1 LGLSLQPSDGLGD
14 DAVQTKLV
22 EYRLTLPE
30 ALIDYYAL
38 AGQHPIN
45 VKHNQLLPIE
55 QIKWMGSKLMFMEE
69 NQWVVYWAI
78 DESDVNNPNPVVW
91 QGTNS
96 DAIDWYEE
104 QYKLNQFLMAMWK
117 WTVTGEQEE
126 PE

>member
-1 LGLSLQPSDGLGD
+1 MGLSLQPSDGLGD

-22 EYRLTLPE
+22 EYGLTLPE

>member
-1 LGLSLQPSDGLGD
+1 
-14 DAVQTKLV
+14 
-22 EYRLTLPE
+22 
-30 ALIDYYAL
+30 
-38 AGQHPIN
+38 
-45 VKHNQLLPIE
+45 
-55 QIKWMGSKLMFMEE
+55 MFMEE

>member
-1 LGLSLQPSDGLGD
+1 MGLSLQPSDGLGD